1 VLTANEDA
9 ADIKTN
15 QDFFAKVGGEASG
28 KKYFI
33 YERDMLVPHPMIDP
47 TEVSQNMSNR
57 YWKSLYQET
66 LRFLT
71 DGDVDYNNLTNV
83 EENADL
89 PSVPSL

>member
-1 VLTANEDA
+1 
-9 ADIKTN
+9 
-15 QDFFAKVGGEASG
+15 
-28 KKYFI
+28 
-33 YERDMLVPHPMIDP
+33 MLVPHPMIDP

>member
-1 VLTANEDA
+1 
-9 ADIKTN
+9 
-15 QDFFAKVGGEASG
+15 
-28 KKYFI
+28 
-33 YERDMLVPHPMIDP
+33 MIEP